1 MKSVMILD
9 DESMVRLGL
18 QTVIDWRAN
27 GYEIAGVYKNGLEAW
42 NAINAS
48 PPDVLLTDI
57 RMPEMDGLELIR
69 RVRESG
75 SALNVVIL
83 SSYEEFD
90 YARQA
95 LQLQVQDYI
104 VKHRLEAD
112 SLLGVLN
119 RLVFPKRERREE
131 TEPSAR
137 ADAAARLLA
146 RTEPG
151 ESFGPGESA
160 EALLAALRPA
170 SAAAAAD
177 TVHWSVF
184 EPLTSGMPLTSFQ
197 LKGLEIA
204 LIDKLRGAPAASA
217 YAGATGNR
225 LHVLHWLE
233 APGRDAEAWLE
244 RTGLG
249 WESLQSFARTNLNV
263 QLAVGVG
270 TADPSRIGEARASAE
285 ALLAGAFYDGP
296 GLYAG
301 GMAADPVSLVRCDW
315 TEAYKT
321 LKPLLM
327 AHDFEGVI
335 REIRSMRTTGTGQ
348 RLHPADLKQ
357 LCGFCVNRLMD
368 MVLDRYPQGSDR
380 EQRRG
385 ELQNIRLE
393 ELTRAGSWPQAE
405 TFLRLAFERIGA
417 AIAQSVQRNG
427 WIGELKAYIA
437 QHYEKPLRLEDLA
450 ARVNFSVG
458 YISQRF
464 HQETGYSFSDYVTMV
479 RIEKAIHLLQDN
491 DWTTEQIAEKVG
503 YPNANYF
510 TKVFKKVTGL
520 KLTEF
525 KRKRLL
531 RDQPEPS
538 NGRAEKGRIAEW
550 RQSD

>member
-1 MKSVMILD
+1 MKSVMIVD

-119 RLVFPKRERREE
+119 RLVFPKPERHEE
-131 TEPSAR
+131 SEPSMR
-137 ADAAARLLA
+137 ADAAARLLGG
-146 RTEPG
+146 TEPG
-151 ESFGPGESA
+151 ESFGPGETA
-160 EALLAALRPA
+160 ETLLAALRPA
-170 SAAAAAD
+170 SAAAQS
-177 TVHWSVF
+177 VHWSVF

-204 LIDKLRGAPAASA
+204 LIDKLRGAPAAAA
-217 YAGATGNR
+217 YAGAAGNR

-233 APGRDAEAWLE
+233 APCHDAEAWLE
-244 RTGLG
+244 RTGLA
-249 WESLQSFARTNLNV
+249 WEPLQSFARTNLNV
-263 QLAVGVG
+263 QLAVGIG
-270 TADPSRIGEARASAE
+270 SGDPSRIGEARASAE
-285 ALLAGAFYDGP
+285 ALLVGAFYDGP
-296 GLYAG
+296 GLYAN
-301 GMAADPVSLVRCDW
+301 GMRTDPVSLDRCDW

-327 AHDFEGVI
+327 AHDFDRVI
-335 REIRSMRTTGTGQ
+335 REIRSMRRTDTGQ

-368 MVLDRYPQGSDR
+368 MVLERYPQGSDR
-380 EQRRG
+380 EQWRG
-385 ELQNIRLE
+385 ELQSIRLE
-393 ELTRAGSWPQAE
+393 ELAGAGSWPQAE
-405 TFLRLAFERIGA
+405 TFLRKAFERIGA

-437 QHYEKPLRLEDLA
+437 QHYEKPLRLEDMA

-479 RIEKAIHLLQDN
+479 RIEKAIQLLHAS
-491 DWTTEQIAEKVG
+491 DWTTERIAEKVG

-538 NGRAEKGRIAEW
+538 NGRAEKGRFAEW
-550 RQSD
+550 NKTE